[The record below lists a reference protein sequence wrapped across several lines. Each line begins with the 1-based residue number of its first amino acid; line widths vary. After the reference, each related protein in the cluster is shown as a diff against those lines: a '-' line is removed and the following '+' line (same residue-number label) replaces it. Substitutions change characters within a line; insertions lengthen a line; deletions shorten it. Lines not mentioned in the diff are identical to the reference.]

1 MMLVIPTHQSCMA
14 LPSLRSLQI
23 FEKTAQCESFR
34 AAADALFLTHGAVSR
49 QIRALEVELGFELFA
64 RSGRRA
70 VLTPAGRR
78 LQSVVAEALEL
89 IGTSVSELRQQ
100 AKLSAARLSVTV
112 LPAFATRWLM
122 PRIADFEARHPDIAL
137 ELIATIAPLD
147 LAAKQIALGIRNGS
161 GKWDRL
167 TAERLAVET
176 QFPVAAASGIA
187 GCASLPE
194 SVHEIPAY
202 PLLNPYDDWE
212 TWFRHAGVSVR
223 GPSQGTTYEDASLL
237 LKAAEQGAGI
247 ALGRKWLVADALKV
261 GTLVRLPGPA
271 IASRRDYYLVR
282 PEDQPLS
289 PAAHAFA
296 SWLHEQMREEP
307 E

>member
-1 MMLVIPTHQSCMA
+1 MMLVTPTHQSRMA

-23 FEKTAQCESFR
+23 FEKAAQYESFR

-49 QIRALEVELGFELFA
+49 QIRALEVELGFELFT
-64 RSGRRA
+64 RSGRRV

-78 LQSVVAEALEL
+78 LQSVVAAALDL
-89 IGTSVSELRQQ
+89 IGGSIGELRQE
-100 AKLSAARLSVTV
+100 AKQSASRLTVTV
-112 LPAFATRWLM
+112 LPAFAARWLM

-176 QFPVAAASGIA
+176 QFPVAAAAGITGSSG
-187 GCASLPE
+187 LPE
-194 SVHEIPAY
+194 SVHDIPGY

-212 TWFRHAGVSVR
+212 TWFRSAGVTVR
-223 GPSQGTTYEDASLL
+223 APSQGTTYEDASLL

-247 ALGRKWLVADALKV
+247 ALGRKWLVADALKA

-296 SWLHEQMREEP
+296 SWLHEQMREEQG
-307 E
+307 

>member
-1 MMLVIPTHQSCMA
+1 
-14 LPSLRSLQI
+14 
-23 FEKTAQCESFR
+23 
-34 AAADALFLTHGAVSR
+34 VSR

-64 RSGRRA
+64 RSGRRV

-78 LQSVVAEALEL
+78 LQSVISDALEL
-89 IGTSVSELRQQ
+89 IGGSIGELRQE
-100 AKLSAARLSVTV
+100 ARQSTSRLTVTV
-112 LPAFATRWLM
+112 LPAFAARWLM

-137 ELIATIAPLD
+137 DLIATIAPLD

-176 QFPVAAASGIA
+176 QFPVAAAAGIVGSSG
-187 GCASLPE
+187 LPE
-194 SVHEIPAY
+194 TVHDIPAY

-212 TWFRHAGVSVR
+212 TWFRNAGVTVR
-223 GPSQGTTYEDASLL
+223 SPSQGTTYEDVSLL

-247 ALGRKWLVADALKV
+247 ALGRKWLVADALKA
-261 GTLVRLPGPA
+261 GTLVRLPGPE
-271 IASRRDYYLVR
+271 IPSRRDYYLVR

-296 SWLHEQMREEP
+296 GWLHEQMRDKHA
-307 E
+307 